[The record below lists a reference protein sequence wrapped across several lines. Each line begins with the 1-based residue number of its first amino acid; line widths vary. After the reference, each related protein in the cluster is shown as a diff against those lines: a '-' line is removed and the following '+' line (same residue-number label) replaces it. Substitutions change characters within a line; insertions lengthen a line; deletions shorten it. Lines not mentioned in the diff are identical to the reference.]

1 MVLSG
6 EERKKVFAKHGINE
20 FDTGSPEAQVAHITA
35 RLEYLQTHFKA
46 NKKDNHSR
54 QGLLKMVGKRRRLLD
69 YIKAKDVTK
78 YRTLI
83 ADLGIRK

>member
-6 EERKKVFAKHGINE
+6 EERKKVFSKHGVSDN
-20 FDTGSPEAQVAHITA
+20 DTGSPEAQVAHITA
-35 RLEYLQTHFKA
+35 RLEYLQNHFKA

-69 YIKAKDVTK
+69 YIKAKDVKK